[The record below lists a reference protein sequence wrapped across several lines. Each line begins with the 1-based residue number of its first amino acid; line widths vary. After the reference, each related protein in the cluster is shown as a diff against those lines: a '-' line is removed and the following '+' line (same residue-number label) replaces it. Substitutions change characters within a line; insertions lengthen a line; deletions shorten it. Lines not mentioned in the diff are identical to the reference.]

1 MLNWTLGP
9 TWQLERHLT
18 VQLRGQRNRPNI
30 RNTPRN
36 CLSLS
41 VCPPWTKKKLKRTH
55 FWLHLK
61 KKKKKKLYFS
71 KSNEKRERFPLFTC
85 ERALAG
91 TIKKGRVTAESVQT
105 VNPLGFHQGELAGRR
120 RWCAIVVQ
128 NHSTALSFTSTE
140 TTGLY

>member
-1 MLNWTLGP
+1 MN
-9 TWQLERHLT
+9 
-18 VQLRGQRNRPNI
+18 NSNM
-30 RNTPRN
+30 
-36 CLSLS
+36 
-41 VCPPWTKKKLKRTH
+41 
-55 FWLHLK
+55 
-61 KKKKKKLYFS
+61 S
-71 KSNEKRERFPLFTC
+71 KKRERFPLFTC